1 MTALVDTSVL
11 IDYLRGHR
19 GAGQVLEAER
29 ALAPLHASE
38 ITRLEILAGMRAK
51 EESGTRALLSTFV
64 WHPVDAEVAEE
75 AGALG
80 RQWLA
85 SHHPIDGADL
95 AIAATAIRNGSRLL
109 TRNVRHFPMF
119 TDLHPPY

>member
-1 MTALVDTSVL
+1 VTVLVDTSVL

-19 GAGQVLEAER
+19 GAATLLERER
-29 ALAPLHASE
+29 EQAPLHGSE
-38 ITRLEILAGMRAK
+38 MTRLEVLAGMRPA
-51 EESGTRALLSTFV
+51 EESLTRLLLSTLV
-64 WHPVDAEVAEE
+64 WHPVDTVIAEE

-80 RQWLA
+80 RTWLP

-95 AIAATAIRNGSRLL
+95 AIAATAVRTRARLL

-119 TDLHPPY
+119 PGLTAPY